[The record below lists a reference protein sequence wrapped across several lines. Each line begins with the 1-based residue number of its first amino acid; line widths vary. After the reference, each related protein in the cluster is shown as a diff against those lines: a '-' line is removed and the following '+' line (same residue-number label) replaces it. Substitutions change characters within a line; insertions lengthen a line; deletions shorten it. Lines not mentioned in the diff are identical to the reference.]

1 MKIHHVAVKSRNIP
15 ATIEWYRKNF
25 KAEVDYIDDSWAMLS
40 IGDTK
45 LALVTPS
52 QHPNHIAIEIES
64 FNDFP
69 DGSEVKQHR
78 DGSWYSYDADPDGNV
93 VEFIYLGN
101 DYR

>member
-1 MKIHHVAVKSRNIP
+1 MAVKSRNIP
-15 ATIEWYRKNF
+15 VTIEWYRKNF

-52 QHPNHIAIEIES
+52 QHPNHLAIEIES

-69 DGSEVKQHR
+69 DGCEVKQHR
-78 DGSWYSYDADPDGNV
+78 DGSWYSYESDPDGNV